1 MKRFFSIILCLIIAL
16 SAFFSIP
23 SSAAYDASMKE
34 LGLYSDCLLL
44 VSADNGEV
52 IFEKNKSKQTSPAS
66 LTKIVT
72 AIVVIENCKNL
83 NSVTTVTE
91 ECIRELDG
99 TGSSMGGLKAGEQL
113 TIYDL
118 LCYLMIQSANDAA
131 TTLANYITGSNRA
144 AFITKMNDVVK
155 RLGCKNTNF
164 VNPHGL
170 DHDDQYTTA
179 EDMAKILKHAMSL
192 STFAEIAGKLSYTVP
207 ANNIKD
213 ERHLS
218 NTCFLLNKNYED
230 YYCKYVK
237 AGKTGTTSKAGHCVV
252 TYASKDGYNYIAI
265 ALKSYMK
272 DFDNDNWD
280 ENGAFLDCKEMLEWA
295 FKNIELVAIC
305 DPEKIAGEVRVNY
318 AKSTDFVGLVPSDTV
333 YSLVPLGTN
342 KGSVLVEPIP
352 ESIPESVNAPV
363 KKGDVICKGRVLYAG
378 DVLREID
385 LVAATD
391 VKRNFF
397 SFIGT
402 KAKNLVTNPI
412 FIIISILILAGVAV
426 MLIIRRKKRR
436 SHAVAGRDYKILSYR
451 DFTRK

>member
-1 MKRFFSIILCLIIAL
+1 MKRFFSIILCLIIAF

-44 VSADNGEV
+44 ISADNGEI
-52 IFEKNKSKQTSPAS
+52 IFEKNKSKQTAPAS

-72 AIVVIENCKNL
+72 AIVVIENCQNL

-131 TTLANYITGSNRA
+131 TSLANYITGSNRA
-144 AFITKMNDVVK
+144 AFITKMNDVAK

-305 DPEKIAGEVRVNY
+305 DPEKIAGEVKVNY
-318 AKSTDFVGLVPSDTV
+318 AKSTDFVGLVPADTV
-333 YSLVPLGTN
+333 YSLVPIGTN

-412 FIIISILILAGVAV
+412 FIIISILILAGIAV

-436 SHAVAGRDYKILSYR
+436 THAVAGRDYKILSYR

>member
-1 MKRFFSIILCLIIAL
+1 MKRFFSIILCLIIAF

-44 VSADNGEV
+44 ISADNGEI
-52 IFEKNKSKQTSPAS
+52 IFEKNKSKQTAPAS

-144 AFITKMNDVVK
+144 AFITKMNDVAK

-305 DPEKIAGEVRVNY
+305 DPEKIAGEVKVNY
-318 AKSTDFVGLVPSDTV
+318 AKSTDFVGLVPADTV

-397 SFIGT
+397 SFFGT

-412 FIIISILILAGVAV
+412 FIIISILILAGIAV